1 MRWNMEKEIL
11 RAKSGYLYLKIIH
24 NGKTEIIFETQQD
37 LIDEIIDILEYQL
50 FPVTINDL
58 VNCIT
63 ESNFHKIKEAREN
76 VEYNEQMDEAY
87 NDDFINIEPRW
98 DGQGL

>member
-1 MRWNMEKEIL
+1 MKKEIL
-11 RAKSGYLYLKIIH
+11 RAKIGYLYLKIIH

-37 LIDEIIDILEYQL
+37 LIDEIVDLLEYNL
-50 FPVTINDL
+50 YPATINDL

-63 ESNFHKIKEAREN
+63 ENNFNLIDEARIN
-76 VEYNEQMDEAY
+76 IEQEEQWHEAY
-87 NDDFINIEPRW
+87 NYEPRW